1 MQALIDQ
8 ARIAIKNSH
17 SPYSQFPVAAAVLDE
32 TGRIHVGVNIENVS
46 YGLTQ
51 CAERSAIGAA
61 ISSGAKFIKA
71 VVVYTPTQVPTPP
84 CGVCRQVIREF
95 AAETSI
101 LCVCDST
108 SQIASNIDELLP
120 LSFNQEQH
128 LNK

>member
-1 MQALIDQ
+1 MEALIDL
-8 ARIAIKNSH
+8 AKKAITNSH

-32 TGRIHVGVNIENVS
+32 TGQIYVGVNVENVS

-61 ISSGAKFIKA
+61 VSNGAKSITA
-71 VVVYTPTQVPTPP
+71 VVVYTPTQTPTPP

-95 AAETSI
+95 AADTSI

-108 SQIASNIDELLP
+108 DQIETSIDELLP